1 MTWKRD
7 ARAGFTLIEALASLV
22 LTTML
27 FGGLALYTGTWL
39 PHWQGIIARGG
50 QEDTVA
56 VVLDRM
62 VEDLEAAQP
71 SYAKSQGTAV
81 VDFTGHISEVTFVR
95 QALGYEPRAGLDEV
109 TYLVGRD
116 GARAALIRARRD
128 YGTGENGDRD
138 EDEDGEELPLL
149 RGDLKLSFGYA
160 GPDGDLSPE
169 WASRNRMPSLVRIE
183 ISGSSPRPWRQWA
196 YARLRVDL
204 PARCGAADALAPCLQ
219 RYGNGS

>member
-1 MTWKRD
+1 MTRKCD

-22 LTTML
+22 LATML

-71 SYAKSQGTAV
+71 SYAKSQGTAG

-95 QALGYEPRAGLDEV
+95 PALGYEPRAGLDEV
-109 TYLVGRD
+109 TYLMGRD
-116 GARAALIRARRD
+116 GAREALIRARRD
-128 YGTGENGDRD
+128 YVTG
-138 EDEDGEELPLL
+138 EDGEELPLL
-149 RGDLKLSFGYA
+149 RGDMKLSFSYA

-169 WASRNRMPSLVRIE
+169 WASTNRMPSLVRIE

-219 RYGNGS
+219 RYGTGF